1 MVLYGFLNVI
11 KSSVVLPQL
20 NVALNVLL
28 LTLLQ
33 LLVGDANYKRG
44 EIGHPLSNHNHRI
57 NKKRSEEI
65 NVFLFPFK
73 AAYLCLS

>member
-11 KSSVVLPQL
+11 KSSVVLPQ
-20 NVALNVLL
+20 LNVLL

-44 EIGHPLSNHNHRI
+44 EIGHPLGTDS
-57 NKKRSEEI
+57 
-65 NVFLFPFK
+65 
-73 AAYLCLS
+73 

>member
-1 MVLYGFLNVI
+1 MVLYGFLNII
-11 KSSVVLPQL
+11 KSSVVLPQ
-20 NVALNVLL
+20 LNVLL

-33 LLVGDANYKRG
+33 LLVGDTNYKRG

-65 NVFLFPFK
+65 NVF
-73 AAYLCLS
+73 